1 MMILAPEKTTIAG
14 GRILIVD
21 DDDGVRENL
30 AELFQVVGYSVV
42 TAGSAPEAM
51 GKLAHHDVDLL
62 LTDYRMPGPNGVELI
77 ESARRVKPG
86 LRAILMT
93 AFGDSFTDPRT
104 AGGLNMMEPLQLSQT
119 VMDEYSARI
128 LMGTFE
134 RPVSALELSRRFGIP
149 IAACYRRIKELE
161 GLGLVYCEQELP
173 SRNGKG
179 LQLFRSRLKSVR
191 ITLEDGNLRA
201 RVEVGPPGV
210 LAAPQGEVR
219 EQTLN
224 LRGAAPVIA

>member
-1 MMILAPEKTTIAG
+1 
-14 GRILIVD
+14 
-21 DDDGVRENL
+21 
-30 AELFQVVGYSVV
+30 
-42 TAGSAPEAM
+42 
-51 GKLAHHDVDLL
+51 
-62 LTDYRMPGPNGVELI
+62 
-77 ESARRVKPG
+77 
-86 LRAILMT
+86 
-93 AFGDSFTDPRT
+93 
-104 AGGLNMMEPLQLSQT
+104 MMEPLQLSQT

-161 GLGLVYCEQELP
+161 GLGLVYCERELP

-179 LQLFRSRLKSVR
+179 LQLFRSLLKSVR
-191 ITLEDGNLRA
+191 ITLEDGNLRV

>member
-62 LTDYRMPGPNGVELI
+62 LTGHRIREQ
-77 ESARRVKPG
+77 A
-86 LRAILMT
+86 LRGGRDHQPRLA
-93 AFGDSFTDPRT
+93 DPRT

-210 LAAPQGEVR
+210 LAAPQGEIR

-224 LRGAAPVIA
+224 LRGALLPA